1 MRKSSPQLPISIS
14 PLRQQEA
21 PGSWLLCNGET
32 QSSASCFRIFTCASP
47 WVAPGSWLLA
57 PGSWLL
63 APARKNGCPST
74 SDVFI
79 RSHHAGALPILS
91 GASGIEEGL
100 VT

>member
-63 APARKNGCPST
+63 LVRTVAPQRQT
-74 SDVFI
+74 FLSDLI
-79 RSHHAGALPILS
+79 TPAPYRYSAAPP
-91 GASGIEEGL
+91 ASKK
-100 VT
+100 VW

>member
-14 PLRQQEA
+14 PLRRQAA
-21 PGSWLLCNGET
+21 PGCWLLCNGET
-32 QSSASCFRIFTCASP
+32 QSSASCFRIFTCAS
-47 WVAPGSWLLA
+47 LCIA

-63 APARKNGCPST
+63 APARENGCSFNVRP
-74 SDVFI
+74 FI
-79 RSHHAGALPILS
+79 RSHQAGALPILS